1 MVATHSEFH
10 MAPSVTRA
18 LRALRRYNIDPDQID
33 RTILNAINATLCLAS
48 NGNDR
53 VAEGFNHD
61 IAVSGRAFGRHL
73 VGRVFSLGAAA

>member
-1 MVATHSEFH
+1 

-18 LRALRRYNIDPDQID
+18 LRALQRYNIAPDQID

-48 NGNDR
+48 NGDDR

-61 IAVSGRAFGRHL
+61 IAVSGRTFQCGVIEGTL
-73 VGRVFSLGAAA
+73 SVAAAA